1 MLAGFVESLI
11 MPRDYY
17 EILGVKRDASEVEI
31 KHAYRHLA
39 REHHPDRNPGDKG
52 AETRFKEVQ
61 EAYDVVGDKDKRSQY
76 DQFGHAGAQGGA
88 NGAPGGFQWGGGF
101 GEGVQIDP
109 SQIEEFLRR
118 TGMGGLGDMGGQR
131 TRSSGRSRR
140 AAPREPVTHDLPV
153 PFETAVLGGTMSL
166 EINGQ
171 EIDVRVPGGVEEG
184 KTLRLQGQGPGG
196 ADLHLKIR
204 IEPHPYF
211 RREGNDLLI
220 TAPVSVA
227 EAVLGTKI
235 DVPTLD
241 GAKLTVKIPAG
252 ASSGSRLRLRGKGI
266 KGGDQYVEIKI
277 VAPTKLDERSKK
289 LMAEFA
295 QLNPQQPR
303 SGPPWE

>member
-1 MLAGFVESLI
+1 

-17 EILGVKRDASEVEI
+17 EVLGVKRDASEEEI
-31 KHAYRHLA
+31 KRAYRHLA

-52 AETRFKEVQ
+52 AEARFKEVQ
-61 EAYDVVGDKDKRSQY
+61 EAYDVVGDKDKRGQY
-76 DQFGHAGAQGGA
+76 DQFGHAGPQGGA
-88 NGAPGGFQWGGGF
+88 NSGPGGFQWGGGF
-101 GEGVQIDP
+101 GDGVQIDP
-109 SQIEEFLRR
+109 SQIEELLR
-118 TGMGGLGDMGGQR
+118 TGLGGFGGMGGQR
-131 TRSSGRSRR
+131 TRGSARGRR
-140 AAPREPVTHDLPV
+140 AAPREAVTHDLPV

-166 EINGQ
+166 DINGQ
-171 EIDVRVPGGVEEG
+171 QIDVRVPAGVEEG
-184 KTLRLQGQGPGG
+184 KTLRLQGQAPGG

-211 RREGNDLLI
+211 RREGNDLVI
-220 TAPVSVA
+220 TAPVGLA

-277 VAPTKLDERSKK
+277 VAPTKLDDRSKK
-289 LMAEFA
+289 LMEEFA